1 MTRSRHILAVVAVTA
16 ALCADRVVAAAPLP
30 RAPVAEMAARL
41 VIRLSE
47 SFSRPAPDDVRPDE
61 RCETAE
67 APSYPRAVPA
77 QRPHVARATFSP
89 FQFRLPP
96 PAL

>member
-30 RAPVAEMAARL
+30 RTPVAEMAARL
-41 VIRLSE
+41 VVRLSE
-47 SFSRPAPDDVRPDE
+47 SFSRAAPGDVRPE
-61 RCETAE
+61 TRCPTA
-67 APSYPRAVPA
+67 APQPYPRPVATEVP
-77 QRPHVARATFSP
+77 PVARAAFSP

-96 PAL
+96 PTL